1 MYLDKVDYRIISLL
15 REDSRISL
23 KDLAVAADVCIPTA
37 RSRILR
43 LKEMGVIKKLTVS
56 VELQPVTNQVTAFM
70 TLKTRLP
77 NIKAIVEQLENM
89 VEVSEAYV
97 TTGQHDIVLKV
108 HTPDMQTLNKL
119 VTEKISRLEGVET
132 AYSSFV
138 METVKD
144 VIGPVLRPNFG
155 FKIECGNCGEVV
167 GDKYIAET
175 VDNREH
181 IFCGESCLS
190 TFTRKS

>member
-1 MYLDKVDYRIISLL
+1 MYLDKGDYSIISLL

-89 VEVSEAYV
+89 VEVSEAIKASL
-97 TTGQHDIVLKV
+97 GL
-108 HTPDMQTLNKL
+108 
-119 VTEKISRLEGVET
+119 
-132 AYSSFV
+132 
-138 METVKD
+138 
-144 VIGPVLRPNFG
+144 
-155 FKIECGNCGEVV
+155 
-167 GDKYIAET
+167 
-175 VDNREH
+175 
-181 IFCGESCLS
+181 
-190 TFTRKS
+190 